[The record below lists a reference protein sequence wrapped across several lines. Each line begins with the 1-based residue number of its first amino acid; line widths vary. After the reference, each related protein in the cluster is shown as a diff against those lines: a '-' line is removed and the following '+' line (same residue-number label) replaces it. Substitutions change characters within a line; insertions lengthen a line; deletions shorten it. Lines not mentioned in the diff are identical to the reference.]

1 MKKLSAIVLALLVVI
16 TAFPAAAFAHS
27 DDESVCDSGS
37 CWTISFDTQSMGM
50 EQLKNARGLGN
61 YVVEDGRHIK
71 SRTLFRSGAL
81 CDASES
87 DLDDLQHEYHISCII
102 DLRTLSEAEAHPD
115 PAVKGARIISCPV
128 NRVRLATDPENQ
140 KSFAKVFQALLQA
153 DGRPV
158 LFHDTD
164 GCDQAGFVS
173 ALILSAL
180 GAGEDTILS
189 DYRISNEYFGSSV
202 VSEPSFQALLRF
214 IDIRYGGMDSYLTN
228 TVGVSGKDVHRLRNA
243 YLEKS

>member
-102 DLRTLSEAEAHPD
+102 DLRPLSEAEAHPD

-153 DGRPV
+153 DGRPA
-158 LFHDTD
+158 LSPPSY
-164 GCDQAGFVS
+164 CRRS
-173 ALILSAL
+173 APERTPS
-180 GAGEDTILS
+180 S
-189 DYRISNEYFGSSV
+189 RITESVMSTLEARSSV
-202 VSEPSFQALLRF
+202 SPASRRCSVLLTSATAVWTP
-214 IDIRYGGMDSYLTN
+214 ISPIRS
-228 TVGVSGKDVHRLRNA
+228 V
-243 YLEKS
+243 